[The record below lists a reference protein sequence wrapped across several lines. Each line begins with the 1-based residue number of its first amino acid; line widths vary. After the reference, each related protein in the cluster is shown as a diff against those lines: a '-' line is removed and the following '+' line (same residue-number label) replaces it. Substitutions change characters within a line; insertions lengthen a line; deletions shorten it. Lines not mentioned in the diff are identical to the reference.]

1 MKKIITALTV
11 TAMALSAA
19 FADVSLE
26 FKQMAYIFA
35 DDADPTESDTTKQNK
50 TGTLDL
56 FTGYSS
62 ASAGNLKFTA
72 KKDNVGVEFTIKP
85 TINNSGNTIAWNNYY
100 GWAKLLE
107 NQLELRAGRWESR
120 TVNRYNGFAGNYEG
134 YWYERYKPGT
144 MTGNAKDINRLT
156 SKELAAQ
163 LNYKLDGGMWVTG
176 ALIKSNYDP
185 KSGIQSKSG
194 WAAEFGTNVGEGTT
208 LIVDFKNLKQD
219 QYAFGV
225 FGRNTTLKEG
235 LDFQAGVIFDRAAKS
250 SDNFVCAAD
259 FRAQYDLG
267 DNLALITMNNLTYD
281 ATNASAND
289 AAKFM
294 LWDMVSLAVTATENA
309 TINLTVQWEHDDL
322 MNADRSTET
331 AKRKINHNAEG
342 KVTLSPMVNYVVA
355 KGVDFSAGMNVE
367 ITGWSTP
374 STTIF
379 NIPLVFHVKM

>member
-26 FKQMAYIFA
+26 FKQMAYILA
-35 DDADPTESDTTKQNK
+35 DDTTGD

-62 ASAGNLKFTA
+62 TSAGNLKFTA

-85 TINNSGNTIAWNNYY
+85 TIDNSGKNNTIAWNNYY

-107 NQLELRAGRWESR
+107 NQLEFRAGRWESR
-120 TVNRYNGFAGNYEG
+120 TVNRYNGFAGNYESN
-134 YWYERYKPGT
+134 WYERYKPGT
-144 MTGNAKDINRLT
+144 MTGNAKDINCLT

-176 ALIKSNYDP
+176 ALIKSDYDP
-185 KSGIQSKSG
+185 ASGIQSKSG
-194 WAAEFGTNVGEGTT
+194 WAAEFGTTVGEGTT

-219 QYAFGV
+219 QYAFAV

-235 LDFQAGVIFDRAAKS
+235 LDFQAGVIFDRLAKA

-281 ATNASAND
+281 AKNASTND

-322 MNADRSTET
+322 MNADGN
-331 AKRKINHNAEG
+331 KRNTDG
-342 KVTLSPMVNYVVA
+342 RVTLSPMVNYVVA
-355 KGVDFSAGMNVE
+355 KGVDFSAGMNVD

-374 STTIF
+374 STTTF
-379 NIPLVFHVKM
+379 NIPFVFHVKM